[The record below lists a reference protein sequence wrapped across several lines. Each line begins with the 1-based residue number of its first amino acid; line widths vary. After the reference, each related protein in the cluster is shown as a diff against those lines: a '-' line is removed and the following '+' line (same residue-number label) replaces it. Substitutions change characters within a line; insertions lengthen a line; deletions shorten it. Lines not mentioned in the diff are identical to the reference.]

1 MGIKVSPT
9 LKRKLDAIDQ
19 MAEDA
24 IERKMVAVATTT
36 VLASPVDTGAF
47 VNSWSFKDNLGGGRR
62 KSSANKPTGQNPGS
76 ERGKALNN
84 LVNDIRSTVEA
95 TSPGGAEREGISLQ
109 VDNYYFINRAPH
121 AKSVEDKY
129 QIIDQVVRQHG

>member
-62 KSSANKPTGQNPGS
+62 KSSANKPTGQIPV
-76 ERGKALNN
+76 LNEAR
-84 LVNDIRSTVEA
+84 RST
-95 TSPGGAEREGISLQ
+95 TW
-109 VDNYYFINRAPH
+109 
-121 AKSVEDKY
+121 
-129 QIIDQVVRQHG
+129 